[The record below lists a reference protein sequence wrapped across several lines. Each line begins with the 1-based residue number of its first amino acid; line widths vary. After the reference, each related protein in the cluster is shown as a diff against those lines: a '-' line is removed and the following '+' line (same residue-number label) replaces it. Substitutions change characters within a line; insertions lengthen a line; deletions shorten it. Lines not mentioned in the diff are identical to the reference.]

1 MRKIFAIIIL
11 TATLLGLLSG
21 CGSKELEP
29 IEKAQARAVE
39 IGEQY
44 LNYEITG
51 TEARELLQSIKV
63 PEVESGNG
71 QLYLN
76 VDIDYLAYIIAK
88 RDSTYAEIKERV
100 DQIASS
106 DYTK

>member
-1 MRKIFAIIIL
+1 MKRIFAVIL
-11 TATLLGLLSG
+11 TAATLLTLLAG
-21 CGSKELEP
+21 CKKKELSP
-29 IEKAQARAVE
+29 IEKAQARAVA

-51 TEARELLQSIKV
+51 AEAREMLNAIKV

-71 QLYLN
+71 QTYLKA
-76 VDIDYLAYIIAK
+76 DIGYLAFIIAK
-88 RDSTYAEIKERV
+88 QDSTYNEIKEKV
-100 DQIASS
+100 EAIKKY